1 MTILRLTSDM
11 RHPIPVTAQNH
22 SMALL
27 LGHEEALVTSGG
39 VSLALGLALAT
50 NMSWHLQ
57 GRYSMLL

>member
-1 MTILRLTSDM
+1 MIAVSA
-11 RHPIPVTAQNH
+11 HNN

-27 LGHEEALVTSGG
+27 LDHEEALVTSGG